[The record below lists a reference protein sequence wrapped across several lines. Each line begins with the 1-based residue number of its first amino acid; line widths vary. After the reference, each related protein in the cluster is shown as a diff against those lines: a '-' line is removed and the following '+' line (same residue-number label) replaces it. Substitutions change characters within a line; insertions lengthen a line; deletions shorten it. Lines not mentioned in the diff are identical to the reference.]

1 MIPTMGDVAAGL
13 TPSAGAASWRETRV
27 ARCSVSLSH
36 ASLAAADEGLP
47 VIELPP
53 SLARLLD
60 ARSASDADAAW
71 HAFVAQHSRIV
82 LHVCRSVWPAHDDQM
97 DAYTQILEHLRADDH
112 RRLREFARAPRCR
125 VSTWLVVV
133 SRRVCLDLYRQR
145 YGRPTS
151 EDGREQRRTRRR
163 LQDLVAEQLELHEP
177 ATTER
182 DEADIPLR
190 HEELHDALQRALT
203 ELSPR
208 DLLIL
213 KLRFVDDLAAQEIA
227 RLLAFPSP
235 FHVYRRLNALLA
247 QLRGALLRLGVE
259 SAAP

>member
-1 MIPTMGDVAAGL
+1 MISATGHAASGL

-27 ARCSVSLSH
+27 ARSSH
-36 ASLAAADEGLP
+36 APLAETDDGHP

-71 HAFVAQHSRIV
+71 HAFVSQHSRIV
-82 LHVCRSVWPAHDDQM
+82 LHVCRSVWPKHDDQM
-97 DAYTQILEHLRADDH
+97 DAYAQILEHLRTDDH

-133 SRRVCLDLYRQR
+133 SRRVCLDLHRQR

-151 EDGREQRRTRRR
+151 EDGREQRQARRR

-203 ELSPR
+203 DLAPR
-208 DLLIL
+208 DLLML

-247 QLRGALLRLGVE
+247 ELRGALLRLGVE

>member
-1 MIPTMGDVAAGL
+1 MIPATGDVVAGL
-13 TPSAGAASWRETRV
+13 TPPAGAASWRETRV
-27 ARCSVSLSH
+27 ARSSH
-36 ASLAAADEGLP
+36 APLAETDDGHP

-53 SLARLLD
+53 SLVRLLD
-60 ARSASDADAAW
+60 ARTASDADAAW
-71 HAFVAQHSRIV
+71 HAFVSQHNRIV

-97 DAYTQILEHLRADDH
+97 DAYTQILEHLRTDDH

-125 VSTWLVVV
+125 VSTWLVIV
-133 SRRVCLDLYRQR
+133 SRRVCLDLHRQR

-151 EDGREQRRTRRR
+151 EDGREQRRARRR

-182 DEADIPLR
+182 EGTDAALR
-190 HEELHDALQRALT
+190 HYELHDALQRAIAD
-203 ELSPR
+203 LSPR
-208 DLLIL
+208 DLLML
-213 KLRFVDDLAAQEIA
+213 KLRFVDDLTAQEIA

-247 QLRGALLRLGVE
+247 QLRGTLLRLGVE